1 LVEVRIAPRHSVR
14 RYPLPKTVKRALT
27 PGLGFPQTR
36 QPGQLFGGNHM
47 AWIDIPHNHITFGL
61 FVGSAAGAT
70 VTVAPAD
77 VKLFRYKAV
86 ANDTV
91 VVDFRIAKAFFHPSN
106 AAVTGITMELSVPF
120 GSVHFPALGTP
131 NSFMDAGQSY
141 TNDCVIAIDPG
152 SLAHVA
158 GCVAVLNEPSH
169 KVILLIR
176 NIPDSNLNANGVGVV
191 GAFGQITFEVT
202 HREKD

>member
-1 LVEVRIAPRHSVR
+1 
-14 RYPLPKTVKRALT
+14 
-27 PGLGFPQTR
+27 
-36 QPGQLFGGNHM
+36 M
-47 AWIDIPHNHITFGL
+47 AWINVPIGQITFGL
-61 FVGSAAGAT
+61 FVGSSAGAT

-77 VKLFRYKAV
+77 LKLFRYKAIGT
-86 ANDTV
+86 DTV
-91 VVDFRIAKAFFHPSN
+91 VVDFRIAKAFFKPSN

-120 GSVHFPALGTP
+120 GSVSFPALGSP

-152 SLAHVA
+152 SIAHVP
-158 GCVAVLNEPSH
+158 GCVAVLNDVYH

-176 NIPDSNLNANGVGVV
+176 NIPGDNINASNVGVV

-202 HREKD
+202 RKRRVGKPSRRSR